1 MCDVCPGGHGIGGGR
16 GAFWHL
22 MAAQLT
28 IAHVDTESGFSGGQ
42 VQVFLLME
50 GLARAGVRNVLFCR
64 PGSVEEQRAREL
76 SIGVRPVSMRGD
88 WQLSAIPRLA
98 RGFLAEDVDLVHL
111 HTGRANWLGGWA
123 ARRAGKPAITTRR
136 MDRPIRSNLWT
147 RKLYGDLV
155 QRAAAISPA
164 VAQLLADGGVPRSR
178 IVTLCSAVDP
188 QAIVATRPRDD
199 VRAALGAQPGE
210 LVLLGLARMTHRKGF
225 DVLLQSLA
233 ELRDRASLP
242 PWRCWLGGDGEVLD
256 ELRRQAA
263 DLGLEQR
270 VSFLGQR
277 DDTPDLLGAADVF
290 VMPSRAEGLGIA
302 GLEAMAA
309 GLPLIASR
317 VGGLADAVSHDETG
331 LLVPAD
337 DPAAL
342 AEALALVFTDSALR
356 ERLGAAGP
364 AWVAARFSPQVMVDG
379 YLSLYRE
386 VLAPPR

>member
-1 MCDVCPGGHGIGGGR
+1 
-16 GAFWHL
+16 

-28 IAHVDTESGFSGGQ
+28 IAHVDTEAGFSGGQ
-42 VQVFLLME
+42 VQVFLLMD

-64 PGSVEEQRAREL
+64 PGSIEEQRAREL

-88 WQLSAIPRLA
+88 WQLSAISRLS

-136 MDRPIRSNLWT
+136 MDRPIRNNLWT

-164 VAQLLADGGVPRSR
+164 VAQLLREGGVPPER

-188 QAIVATRPRDD
+188 QAIAATRARDD
-199 VRAALGAQPGE
+199 VRRELGAEPGE
-210 LVLLGLARMTHRKGF
+210 LVLLGLARMTRRKGF

-233 ELRDRASLP
+233 QLNAAASLP
-242 PWRCWLGGDGEVLD
+242 PWRCWLGGDGEVVD
-256 ELRRQAA
+256 DLRRQVGE
-263 DLGLEQR
+263 LGLEQR
-270 VSFLGQR
+270 VNFLGQR
-277 DDTPDLLGAADVF
+277 NDTPDLLGAADVF

-317 VGGLADAVSHDETG
+317 VGGLADAVSHNETG
-331 LLVPAD
+331 LLVPPEN
-337 DPAAL
+337 PAAL
-342 AEALALVFTDSALR
+342 AEALTQVFSDDPLR

-364 AWVAARFSPQVMVDG
+364 AWVARRFSPQAMVDG

-386 VLAPPR
+386 VLAAPG

>member
-1 MCDVCPGGHGIGGGR
+1 MCVLVAMVSAGGAGHSGGV
-16 GAFWHL
+16 

-76 SIGVRPVSMRGD
+76 SVAVRPVPMRGD

-98 RGFLAEDVDLVHL
+98 RGFLEEDVDLVHL

-136 MDRPIRSNLWT
+136 MDRPIRNNLWS

-164 VAQLLADGGVPRSR
+164 VAQLLREGGVPQSR

-188 QAIVATRPRDD
+188 QAVGATRARDD
-199 VRAALGAQPGE
+199 VRRELGAQAGE
-210 LVLLGLARMTHRKGF
+210 LVLLGLARLTRRKGF

-233 ELRDRASLP
+233 TLSAGDSLP
-242 PWRCWLGGDGEVLD
+242 PWRCWLGGDGEVAD
-256 ELRRQAA
+256 DLRRQAA

-270 VSFLGQR
+270 VSFLGHR
-277 DDTPDLLGAADVF
+277 SDTPDLLAATDVF

-309 GLPLIASR
+309 GLPIIASR

-331 LLVPAD
+331 LLVPPG
-337 DPAAL
+337 DP
-342 AEALALVFTDSALR
+342 EALAQALARVFSDSALR

-364 AWVAARFSPQVMVDG
+364 AWVARRFSPQVMVDG

-386 VLAPPR
+386 VLGTLS